1 MQKPKEKKGHACT
14 NQKKRYAGWSNCYN
28 PQLHESGWIVIS
40 AHDSVSLLI
49 VNCHCNLFVGG
60 VLPTV
65 IFTSWFYG
73 ASHIYIY
80 IYIYFEV
87 NFGILNINKYL

>member
-40 AHDSVSLLI
+40 AHDLVSLLI
-49 VNCHCNLFVGG
+49 VNCHCNLFGR
-60 VLPTV
+60 
-65 IFTSWFYG
+65 SFYCYFHFMILWG
-73 ASHIYIY
+73 FSYIYIY